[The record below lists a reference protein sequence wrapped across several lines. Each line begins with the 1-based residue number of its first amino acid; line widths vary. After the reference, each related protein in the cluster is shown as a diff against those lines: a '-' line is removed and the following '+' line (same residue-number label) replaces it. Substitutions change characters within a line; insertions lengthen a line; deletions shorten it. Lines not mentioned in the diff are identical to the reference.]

1 MNATWPRSFYVSEPK
16 QDTWRSEPVI
26 NYVPVLTRI
35 AEALERLAPAVSIV
49 AGNAEQQP
57 QADTSAAPAESEL

>member
-1 MNATWPRSFYVSEPK
+1 
-16 QDTWRSEPVI
+16 
-26 NYVPVLTRI
+26 
-35 AEALERLAPAVSIV
+35 LERLAPAVSIV